1 MPQGGAIENTLGST
15 GWTLEMQKL
24 MEKAGGK
31 DETLRSYELSDK
43 WIDKTHTH
51 IYIYNMV
58 YIVFNIY
65 IYSITLWDE
74 IFPNGNG

>member
-31 DETLRSYELSDK
+31 DETLKELRIE
-43 WIDKTHTH
+43 W
-51 IYIYNMV
+51 
-58 YIVFNIY
+58 
-65 IYSITLWDE
+65 
-74 IFPNGNG
+74 

>member
-51 IYIYNMV
+51 IYIFITW
-58 YIVFNIY
+58 YILFLIY
-65 IYSITLWDE
+65 IYIYC
-74 IFPNGNG
+74 I

>member
-1 MPQGGAIENTLGST
+1 MPQGGAIENTLEST

-51 IYIYNMV
+51 IYIFITW
-58 YIVFNIY
+58 YILFFFFNICIY
-65 IYSITLWDE
+65 IYCI
-74 IFPNGNG
+74 

>member
-51 IYIYNMV
+51 TYIFITWYILFFIYVYIYC
-58 YIVFNIY
+58 I
-65 IYSITLWDE
+65 
-74 IFPNGNG
+74 

>member
-51 IYIYNMV
+51 IY
-58 YIVFNIY
+58 
-65 IYSITLWDE
+65 L
-74 IFPNGNG
+74 

>member
-43 WIDKTHTH
+43 WIDNTHTH

-65 IYSITLWDE
+65 IYCI
-74 IFPNGNG
+74 